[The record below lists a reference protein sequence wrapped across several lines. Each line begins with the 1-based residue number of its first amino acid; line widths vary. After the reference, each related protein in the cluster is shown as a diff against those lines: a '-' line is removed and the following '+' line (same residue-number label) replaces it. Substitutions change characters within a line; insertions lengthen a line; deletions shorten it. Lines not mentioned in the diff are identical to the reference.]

1 MRVGLIGAGRMGRPM
16 MQRLIESGHEVC
28 ALSRSAASRLDLA
41 GPGANVVSDA
51 AAVGADA
58 EVVLICVFTDE
69 QVQDICLRTGLLAA
83 MPTDAVV
90 VLHTTGSPRTAEA
103 VAAVAAEHGV
113 AVVDA
118 PVSGGPH
125 DIAEG
130 TLTLFVGG
138 DADVVARIRPV
149 LSCYGDPVLH
159 VGSLGAG
166 QAVKLVNNALF
177 AAQLGLLADGVRLAA
192 QLGVD
197 EAVLLQ
203 ALPHA
208 SAAGRA
214 LAGAASRGSVAKFSE
229 AVSGFLDKDV
239 AEVRKV
245 AGELGADLGTLDA
258 AIKAAIG

>member
-16 MQRLIESGHEVC
+16 MQRLIESGHEVSV
-28 ALSRSAASRLDLA
+28 LGRSAASRLALA
-41 GPGANVVSDA
+41 GSGAAVLTDA
-51 AAVGADA
+51 AAVGANAD
-58 EVVLICVFTDE
+58 VVLVCVFTDE
-69 QVQDICLRTGLLAA
+69 QVRDVCLGTGLLAT
-83 MPTDAVV
+83 MPAGAVV

-103 VAAVAAEHGV
+103 VAAAAAHLGV

-125 DIAEG
+125 DIAVG

-138 DADVVARIRPV
+138 DPDAVARIRPV
-149 LSCYGDPVLH
+149 LSSYGDPVLH

-177 AAQLGLLADGVRLAA
+177 AAQLGLLADAVRLAG

-197 EAVLLQ
+197 EAVLLN
-203 ALPHA
+203 ALPHG

-229 AVSGFLDKDV
+229 AVSGFLSKDV
-239 AEVRKV
+239 AEVRKA
-245 AGELGADLGTLDA
+245 AGDLGADLGTLDA
-258 AIKAAIG
+258 AIKAATG

>member
-16 MQRLIESGHEVC
+16 TQRLIESGHEVC
-28 ALSRSAASRLDLA
+28 VLGRSEASRSDLA
-41 GPGANVVSDA
+41 SAGANVVADA

-58 EVVLICVFTDE
+58 DVVLVCVFTDE
-69 QVQDICLRTGLLAA
+69 QVHDVCLGTGLLATMSA
-83 MPTDAVV
+83 GAVV

-103 VAAVAAEHGV
+103 VAAAAGQHGV

-125 DIAEG
+125 DIAAG

-138 DADVVARIRPV
+138 EADIVARIRPV

-177 AAQLGLLADGVRLAA
+177 AAQLGLLADSVRLAA

-214 LAGAASRGSVAKFSE
+214 LAGAVSRGSVARFSE

-245 AGELGADLGTLDA
+245 VHDLGADLGTLDA
-258 AIKAAIG
+258 AIKAAVG